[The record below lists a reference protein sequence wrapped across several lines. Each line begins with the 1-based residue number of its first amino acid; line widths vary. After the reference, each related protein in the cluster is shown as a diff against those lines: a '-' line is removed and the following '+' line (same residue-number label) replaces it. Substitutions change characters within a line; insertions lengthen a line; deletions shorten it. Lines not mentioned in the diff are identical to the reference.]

1 MFATGNCSLKRSQI
15 SRLLK
20 EKNPDNISIAK
31 DIGNAIAIAKRGKL
45 DGLSNIEAA
54 VERLRNL
61 NWRHSSK
68 EDSASGVVTDL
79 IFTPLERLQLWQHFP
94 SVIFMD
100 CTYKT
105 NKVSIGQLI
114 IRKKLSENFY
124 CKHG

>member
-1 MFATGNCSLKRSQI
+1 MFARSQI

-31 DIGNAIAIAKRGKL
+31 DIGNAITIAKRGKP
-45 DGLSNIEAA
+45 DGLTNIEAA
-54 VERLRNL
+54 AERLRNL
-61 NWRHSSK
+61 NWRYSSK

-79 IFTPLERLQLWQHFP
+79 IFTPPEGLQLWQRFP

-114 IRKKLSENFY
+114 IRKKLSEKNY

>member
-15 SRLLK
+15 PRLLK
-20 EKNPDNISIAK
+20 EMNPDNISIAK
-31 DIGNAIAIAKRGKL
+31 DIGNVIATAKRGKL
-45 DGLSNIEAA
+45 DGLTNIEAA

-61 NWRHSSK
+61 NWQYSFK

-79 IFTPLERLQLWQHFP
+79 IFTPQRFP
-94 SVIFMD
+94 SVNFMD

-114 IRKKLSENFY
+114 IRKKLSEKND
-124 CKHG
+124 CNHG